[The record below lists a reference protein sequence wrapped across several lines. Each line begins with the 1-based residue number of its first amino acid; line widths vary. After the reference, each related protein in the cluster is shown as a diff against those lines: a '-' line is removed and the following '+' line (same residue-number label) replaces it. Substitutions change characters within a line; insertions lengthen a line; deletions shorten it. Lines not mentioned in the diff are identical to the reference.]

1 MVEYF
6 KVWHVHDARLE
17 KPCKFWRCHIIYES
31 TMGKKQLKIFD
42 LFNKWYILMLF
53 THVIL
58 LVAVILKIIFD
69 YKVSYYPNYDNILHR

>member
-1 MVEYF
+1 M
-6 KVWHVHDARLE
+6 WHEARLE
-17 KPCKFWRCHIIYES
+17 KPCKFWRCHIIYDN
-31 TMGKKQLKIFD
+31 MGKKQLKIFD

>member
-6 KVWHVHDARLE
+6 KVWHEARLE
-17 KPCKFWRCHIIYES
+17 KPCKFWRCHIKYEQES
-31 TMGKKQLKIFD
+31 MGKKQLKIFD